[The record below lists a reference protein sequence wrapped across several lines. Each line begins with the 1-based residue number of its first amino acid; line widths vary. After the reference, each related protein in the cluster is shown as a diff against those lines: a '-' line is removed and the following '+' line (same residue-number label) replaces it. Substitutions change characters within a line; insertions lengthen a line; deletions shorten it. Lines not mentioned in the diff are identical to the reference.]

1 MKWDMNGGNPT
12 HLSKSPALVGFF
24 VCGMMGRFV
33 YMKNKIL
40 KASQWLRDR
49 TLIEKAIIHIG
60 LFPLPIIFLLL
71 TYPMDSALKNK

>member
-1 MKWDMNGGNPT
+1 MIFCNFQYETPLAQLSPT
-12 HLSKSPALVGFF
+12 FVGFF

>member
-1 MKWDMNGGNPT
+1 
-12 HLSKSPALVGFF
+12 
-24 VCGMMGRFV
+24 MMGRFV

-40 KASQWLRDR
+40 KATQLLRDR

-60 LFPLPIIFLLL
+60 LFPLPLLFLLF

>member
-1 MKWDMNGGNPT
+1 
-12 HLSKSPALVGFF
+12 
-24 VCGMMGRFV
+24 MGRFV